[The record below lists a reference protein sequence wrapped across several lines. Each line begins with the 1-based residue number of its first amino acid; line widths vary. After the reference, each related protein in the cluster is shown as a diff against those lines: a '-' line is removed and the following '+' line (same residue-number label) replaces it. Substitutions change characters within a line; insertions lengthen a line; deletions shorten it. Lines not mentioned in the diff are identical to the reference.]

1 MERAEAP
8 GARDEKLRVVAH
20 EALDSRHWLLTL
32 SGGEQLRRFH
42 AGQFA
47 MLQCG
52 EAQLLRRPLSLQG
65 VRIVDSKPCVDILY
79 RVMGEGTEALSGVE
93 PGASLNVLGPLGR
106 PFQLPA
112 SGELAVLM
120 GGGVGIPPMVAL
132 AQRILASGG
141 TPPRVIGGISGPADR
156 ACLSGLLQLPISV
169 TVATMDGSEGVHGTV
184 LDALD
189 SCEPIGEPQT
199 VRYYACG
206 PVPML
211 AAIAERAR
219 DEGAGCQLSVEA
231 RMGCGYGACVGC
243 SVPRSAGAVEAG
255 AERYALACKDGP
267 VFDAEE
273 LDLVGLKG
281 VV

>member
-1 MERAEAP
+1 MEKAEAP
-8 GARDEKLRVVAH
+8 GAIDEKLRVVAH
-20 EALDSRHWLLTL
+20 EALDARHWLLTL
-32 SGGEQLRRFH
+32 GGGERLHRFR

-52 EAQLLRRPLSLQG
+52 EAQLLRRPLSLQ
-65 VRIVDSKPCVDILY
+65 RATTVDGEACVEILY
-79 RVMGEGTEALSGVE
+79 RVMGEGTAALAQIR
-93 PGASLNVLGPLGR
+93 PGAHLDVLGPLGR

-112 SGELAVLM
+112 AGEQAVLM

-132 AQRILASGG
+132 AREILAAGG
-141 TPPRVIGGISGPADR
+141 TPLVIGGISGTPDR
-156 ACLSGLLQLPISV
+156 ACLRGLFDLGSPV
-169 TVATMDGSEGVHGTV
+169 TVATMDGSQGVTGTV

-189 SCEPIGEPQT
+189 SCWSAGNRPSAA
-199 VRYYACG
+199 RFYACG

-211 AAIAERAR
+211 AAIAGRAR
-219 DEGAGCQLSVEA
+219 ADGFGCQLSVEA

-243 SVPRSAGAVEAG
+243 SVPRSAAAVEAG

-267 VFDAEE
+267 VFDAHE
-273 LDLVGLKG
+273 LDLAGLKG